1 MDAKQRLAKLEEKR
15 DQLTARIVRLR
26 NVEAARQRKLRTR
39 RLILMG
45 SYMDHEI
52 TRSPEAHA
60 RLRRKLDR
68 FLTRPRDRALF
79 QLPDNPV
86 ED

>member
-1 MDAKQRLAKLEEKR
+1 MNPKQRLENLEAKR

-26 NVEAARQRKLRTR
+26 NVEATKERKLRTR

-52 TRSPEAHA
+52 THNPEAHA
-60 RLRRKLDR
+60 RLMQKLDG

-79 QLPDNPV
+79 DLEPR
-86 ED
+86 